1 MLVFLY
7 HAVKVGATSKRTPL
21 QPLSQNILS
30 KYLVQFVPETP
41 RPAVK
46 QSANRVFG
54 QRVLTSSQ
62 GYKILADKEAK
73 KQEELRDK
81 EQKKAERLENKRR
94 KEIERQRK
102 AEERKAK
109 KSAKSKPKK
118 HSSKTKKNGSSQSGS
133 SSSGDATQESQ
144 DTCCECSRTYVL
156 GSEKIRLMERKMK
169 NEILGSV
176 YSPAKTLQN
185 KPFLMKIGQSSQK
198 IQSFK
203 VESQHST

>member
-144 DTCCECSRTYVL
+144 DTCCECSRTYDQDVTEGTGAEWVECACGKWL
-156 GSEKIRLMERKMK
+156 HEECIQQVEYDKNGQEKLCSSCT
-169 NEILGSV
+169 SV
-176 YSPAKTLQN
+176 P
-185 KPFLMKIGQSSQK
+185 
-198 IQSFK
+198 
-203 VESQHST
+203 